1 MYGHMGKMLRVDLTE
16 HLVTDEVLSAQYL
29 KQWMGG
35 TSLGVKHM
43 CDEVPPKTAWD
54 APENHVCLSAGP
66 LGGTTVKGSGT
77 IGVVTKGAMTNGLAA
92 SQSNGFLGAF
102 LKFNGYDS
110 LVVQGVSPDWVYLYL
125 DGEGHAELRSAEHL
139 VGLDTTQTQD
149 VLHGEWGTKPAE
161 MSVYCI
167 GPAGEHQVKFAMWT
181 GDYGHV
187 AAHNGIGAV
196 LGSKRLKAIAVKR
209 GKQRV
214 DVAHK
219 QELKELAAAINQ
231 RGKSTIPGRDGS
243 SFGTNM
249 GHIPM
254 HGMGA
259 LPVKNLTTSVFPA
272 HVDFAAPVLRERFE
286 YRRRPCWGCNWS
298 HCGTLTIKEGPNAGF
313 SADEPEYESMVAM
326 GPLVGI
332 TDPEDALMLSDTLDR
347 LGMDANEAGWV
358 VAWAIECYE
367 TGLFSKQRTGGLEL
381 TWGNAGAIR
390 ELLECIALRRG
401 EFGAFLA
408 DGVRLAAKREG
419 GEAQRRAVYTEKGN
433 TPRGHDHRAVWDE
446 YFDTCVSS
454 TGTVEV
460 CGGGIDVTQ
469 HGGAPVTDRFA
480 WEQIVRRNVAV
491 AGRRVF
497 EDSLGICRLSA
508 CEDIQMTVQ
517 ALSLTFGEEYTYDD
531 AMTVGRRAIN
541 LMRLY
546 NARAGLSAEM
556 DAPSERYRSPILDG
570 PAQGAD
576 IGAVLEQMKHLY
588 YELMGWDTE
597 TGIPLESTLAEL
609 GAIHE

>member
-1 MYGHMGKMLRVDLTE
+1 MLGHMGKSLRVDLTS
-16 HLVTDEVLSAQYL
+16 HVVTDEVLTEEYL
-29 KQWMGG
+29 KKWMGG
-35 TSLGVKHM
+35 TSLGVKFM
-43 CDEVPPKTAWD
+43 FDEVPPETDWD
-54 APENHVCLSAGP
+54 EPENRVCLSTGP
-66 LGGTTVKGSGT
+66 LAGTTVKGSGT

-102 LKFNGYDS
+102 LKFNGYDTI
-110 LVVQGVSPDWVYLYL
+110 VVQGASSDWLYLYL

-139 VGLDTTQTQD
+139 VGLDTTETQD
-149 VLHGEWGTKPAE
+149 ALHAEWGTKSAQ

-167 GPAGEHQVKFAMWT
+167 GPAGEHKVKFAMLT

-209 GKQRV
+209 GKQPV
-214 DVAHK
+214 EVAHR
-219 QELKELAAAINQ
+219 QELKDLAKLIND
-231 RGKSTIPGRDGS
+231 RGRSTPLGRDGS

-249 GHIPM
+249 GHIPL
-254 HGMGA
+254 HSLGA
-259 LPVKNLTTSVFPA
+259 LPVKNLTTSVFPEHA
-272 HVDFAAPVLRERFE
+272 KFAAPLLRDRFE
-286 YRRRPCWGCNWS
+286 YRKRPCWGCNWS
-298 HCGTLTIKEGPNAGF
+298 HCGTWTIKEGPNAGF

-326 GPLVGI
+326 GSLVGI
-332 TDPEDALMLSDTLDR
+332 TEPEETFILADKLDR
-347 LGMDANEAGWV
+347 LGMDANETGWA
-358 VAWAIECYE
+358 VAWVIECYE
-367 TGLFSKQRTGGLEL
+367 EGLFTKDRTGGLDL
-381 TWGNAGAIR
+381 RWGNAKDIGR
-390 ELLECIALRRG
+390 LLEDIATRKEGIGDL
-401 EFGAFLA
+401 LA
-408 DGVRLAAKREG
+408 EGVRLAAKHEG

-446 YFDTCVSS
+446 HLDTCVSS

-469 HGGAPVTDRFA
+469 HGIERVSDPFS

-508 CEDIQMTVQ
+508 CEDIQSTVQ
-517 ALSLTFGEEYTYDD
+517 ALSLVFGQDYTYEE
-531 AMTVGRRAIN
+531 AMVVGRRAIN

-546 NARAGLSAEM
+546 NLRAGISAEM
-556 DAPSERYRSPILDG
+556 DRPSERYASPVLDG
-570 PAQGAD
+570 PARGRD
-576 IGAVLEQMKHLY
+576 IGVVTEDMKRLY

-597 TGIPLESTLAEL
+597 TGTPLPATLAAL
-609 GAIHE
+609 DAV